1 MNNTYIKLSNIYLD
15 YPSSPYNATTMKEF
29 LFNIVRRKGNKGVI
43 RDVHALKNLNLTINE
58 GERVGIIGSNGA
70 GKSTLLKLIA
80 GIYPPVSGNIHVNGN
95 IQSLFDLSLGFDGYG
110 TGRENIYYRSYLLGH
125 TPKTVKENID
135 SIIEFADLGEFIDYP
150 IRTYSAGMQMR
161 LAFAVS
167 TTLKGDILLLDE
179 AIGAGDA
186 SFMVKV
192 KQRIL
197 EMVENS
203 KIMVLVSH
211 DMNTVKQLCS
221 RVLWLKNGQIEMDG
235 SPNEVVEKYLE
246 YVYSDS
252 GKN

>member
-1 MNNTYIKLSNIYLD
+1 MNTVYIKLRDINLN
-15 YPSSPYNATTMKEF
+15 YPSSPYNATTIKEF
-29 LFNIVRRKGNKGVI
+29 LFNIVKKKKNKGII
-43 RDVHALKNLNLTINE
+43 RDVHALRNINLTINE

-80 GIYPPVSGNIHVNGN
+80 GIYPPVSGTIEIKGD

-125 TPKTVKENID
+125 TPKTVNENIND
-135 SIIEFADLGEFIDYP
+135 IIEFADLGEFIDYP
-150 IRTYSAGMQMR
+150 LRTYSAGMQMR

-192 KQRIL
+192 KKRIL

-203 KIMVLVSH
+203 KIMILVSH
-211 DMNTVKQLCS
+211 DMNTIKQLCS
-221 RVLWLKNGQIEMDG
+221 RVIWLKNGEIEMDG
-235 SPNEVVEKYLE
+235 KSDEVVNNYLE
-246 YVYSDS
+246 YVYS

>member
-1 MNNTYIKLSNIYLD
+1 MNNTYIKLHDINLD
-15 YPSSPYNATTMKEF
+15 YPSSPYNATTIKEF
-29 LFNIVRRKGNKGVI
+29 FFNIVKRKSNKGII
-43 RDVHALKNLNLTINE
+43 RDVHALRNLNLSINE

-80 GIYPPVSGNIHVNGN
+80 GIYPPVSGSVEVNGD

-110 TGRENIYYRSYLLGH
+110 TGRENIFYRSYLLGH
-125 TPKTVKENID
+125 TPKTVKDNID
-135 SIIEFADLGEFIDYP
+135 SIIEFAGLGEFIDYP

-186 SFMVKV
+186 AFMIKV
-192 KQRIL
+192 KKRIL

-221 RVLWLKNGQIEMDG
+221 RVLWLRNGEIVMDG
-235 SPNEVVEKYLE
+235 KPDEVVGKYLE
-246 YVYSDS
+246 YVYSDNF
-252 GKN
+252 KN

>member
-1 MNNTYIKLSNIYLD
+1 MNNAYIKLHDINLD
-15 YPSSPYNATTMKEF
+15 YPSSPYNATTIKEF
-29 LFNIVRRKGNKGVI
+29 FFNIVKKKHNKGII
-43 RDVHALKNLNLTINE
+43 RDVHALKNLNLTIND

-80 GIYPPVSGNIHVNGN
+80 GIYPPITGSIDVNGD

-110 TGRENIYYRSYLLGH
+110 TGRENIYYRSYMLGH
-125 TPKTVKENID
+125 SPKTVQEKLD

-192 KQRIL
+192 KKRIF

-211 DMNTVKQLCS
+211 DMQTVKQLCS
-221 RVLWLKNGQIEMDG
+221 RVIWLKHGEVVMDG
-235 SPNEVVEKYLE
+235 HPEDVVNKYLE
-246 YVYSDS
+246 YVYSDNT
-252 GKN
+252 KN

>member
-1 MNNTYIKLSNIYLD
+1 MNNAYIKLHDINLD
-15 YPSSPYNATTMKEF
+15 YPSSPYNATTIKEF
-29 LFNIVRRKGNKGVI
+29 FFNIIKRKNSKGII
-43 RDVHALKNLNLTINE
+43 RDVHALKNLNLSINE

-80 GIYPPVSGNIHVNGN
+80 GIYPPVSGNVEVNGD

-110 TGRENIYYRSYLLGH
+110 TGRENIFYRSYLLGH
-125 TPKTVKENID
+125 TPMTVKENIE

-186 SFMVKV
+186 AFMIKV
-192 KQRIL
+192 KKRIL

-221 RVLWLKNGQIEMDG
+221 RVLWLKNGQIVMDG
-235 SPNEVVEKYLE
+235 KPEEVVGKYLE
-246 YVYSDS
+246 YVYSDNS
-252 GKN
+252 KN

>member
-1 MNNTYIKLSNIYLD
+1 MKNAYIKLHDINLD
-15 YPSSPYNATTMKEF
+15 YPSSPYNATTIKEF
-29 LFNIVRRKGNKGVI
+29 FFNIVKKNNNKGII
-43 RDVHALKNLNLTINE
+43 RDVHALKDFNLTINE

-80 GIYPPVSGNIHVNGN
+80 GIYPPVSGIVEVNGN

-125 TPKTVKENID
+125 TPKTVEEKID

-192 KQRIL
+192 KQRIF

-203 KIMVLVSH
+203 KIMILVSH

-221 RVLWLKNGQIEMDG
+221 RVLWLKNGKIEMDG
-235 SPNEVVEKYLE
+235 KPDEVVEKYLE
-246 YVYSDS
+246 YVYTGCTKS
-252 GKN
+252 

>member
-1 MNNTYIKLSNIYLD
+1 MKNTYVRLHDINLN
-15 YPSSPYNATTMKEF
+15 YPSAPYNSTTIKELF
-29 LFNIVRRKGNKGVI
+29 FNIFQKGNGNTGVI
-43 RDVHALKNLNLTINE
+43 KDVHALKNINLTINE
-58 GERVGIIGSNGA
+58 GERLGIIGSNGA

-80 GIYPPVSGNIHVNGN
+80 GIYPPVSGDIEISGN
-95 IQSLFDLSLGFDGYG
+95 IQSLFDLSLGFDLFA

-125 TPKTVKENID
+125 TPKTVSEKID

-167 TTLKGDILLLDE
+167 TTLSGDILLLDE

-192 KQRIL
+192 KKRVT

-211 DMNTVKQLCS
+211 DMSTVKQLCS
-221 RVLWLKNGQIEMDG
+221 RVIWLKNGEIMMDG
-235 SPNEVVEKYLE
+235 QPFDVVDNYLKF
-246 YVYSDS
+246 VL
-252 GKN
+252 

>member
-1 MNNTYIKLSNIYLD
+1 MNTVYVKLNDINLD
-15 YPSSPYNATTMKEF
+15 YPSSPYNATTIKEF
-29 LFNIVRRKGNKGVI
+29 FFNIVKKGKNKGII
-43 RDVHALKNLNLTINE
+43 RDVHALKNINLTIEE

-80 GIYPPVSGNIHVNGN
+80 GIYPPVSGTLEIKGD

-110 TGRENIYYRSYLLGH
+110 TGRENIYYRSFLLGH
-125 TPKTVKENID
+125 TPKTVNEKIN

-150 IRTYSAGMQMR
+150 LRTYSAGMQMR

-186 SFMVKV
+186 SFMIKV
-192 KQRIL
+192 KKRIL

-203 KIMVLVSH
+203 KIMILVSH

-221 RVLWLKNGQIEMDG
+221 RVIWLKNGKIEMDG
-235 SPNEVVEKYLE
+235 KPDEVVNKYLE
-246 YVYSDS
+246 YVYS